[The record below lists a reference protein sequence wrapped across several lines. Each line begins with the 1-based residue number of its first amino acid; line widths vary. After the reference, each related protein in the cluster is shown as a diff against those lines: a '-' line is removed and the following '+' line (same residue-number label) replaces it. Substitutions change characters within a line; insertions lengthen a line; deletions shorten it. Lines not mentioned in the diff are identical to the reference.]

1 MFRNDKEDDTIQEV
15 MGYFGNIWVKSHIL
29 KEKGQTNGGGHSH
42 HFDHVTLLIKGSVS
56 VSVEGG
62 PEKEF
67 HAPTFVVVKK
77 DKSHKFTALEDDT
90 VYYCVFALRDIDG
103 QPIDELVD
111 ERNTPYYSGLAGGL
125 GLVPPEDDKDIPS
138 AHMEWLKKKTII
150 EVLE

>member
-15 MGYFGNIWVKSHIL
+15 MGYFGNIWVKSHTL
-29 KEKGQTNGGGHSH
+29 KEKGQTNGGGHTH

-67 HAPTFVVVKK
+67 KAPTFVVVKK
-77 DKSHKFTALEDDT
+77 GKSHKFTALEDDT

-111 ERNTPYYSGLAGGL
+111 ERNTPYYSGLL
-125 GLVPPEDDKDIPS
+125 GATNLTPPEDDKEIPDL
-138 AHMEWLKKKTII
+138 EWLKKKTII